1 MGGTIDD
8 FEILFVDDDQTILN
22 MVEEYLAAFDY
33 RVSTVDSGLKALD
46 VIKDKDFDIVFTD
59 FKMPDIDGLE
69 LLAMIKEYRPA
80 TEVIIVTGHGTM
92 ESAIQA
98 MKFGSYDYIQ
108 KPFKLDVLRIVIN
121 KVYEEKRL
129 KRENIVLR
137 NRVKERHRYDQ
148 LIGISLKMQE
158 IYEQIEHMGN
168 GSPNVLIQGESG
180 TGKELTAHVIHRNSE
195 RNSYPFVPVN
205 CKSFG
210 KGIAGDQLYDHIV
223 ELFRSAEA
231 GTVFFDEI
239 TEIKPDIQAAIYR
252 AYSENN
258 FNPNAEDNNPRSSV
272 RLLAATNR
280 NLEEAT
286 QRNYFDR
293 DFMSCISDV
302 KIFMP
307 PLRERREDICLLI
320 NHFLSRFNAK
330 SENKVMN
337 ASPDALDV
345 LLRYNWP
352 GNVIQLENVIERA
365 FALRVD
371 LTIEMDDLP
380 SEIKTFGEI
389 SKIS

>member
-1 MGGTIDD
+1 MDD

-22 MVEEYLAAFDY
+22 MVEEYLAVFDY
-33 RVSTVDSGLKALD
+33 RVSIVDSGLKALEL
-46 VIKDKDFDIVFTD
+46 IKDKDFDVVFTD

-108 KPFKLDVLRIVIN
+108 KPFKLDVLRIVID
-121 KVYEEKRL
+121 KLFEEKRL

-137 NRVKERHRYDQ
+137 TRVKERHKYDQ

-158 IYEQIEHMGN
+158 IYEQIDRMQN

-180 TGKELTAHVIHRNSE
+180 TGKELTAHVIHRNSD
-195 RNSYPFVPVN
+195 RNQHPFIPVN

-210 KGIAGDQLYDHIV
+210 KGIAGDQMYAHAL
-223 ELFRSAEA
+223 ELFQSAEA
-231 GTVFFDEI
+231 GTIFFDEI
-239 TEIKPDIQAAIYR
+239 SEIEPADQAEVNR
-252 AYSENN
+252 AYAENN
-258 FNPNAEDNNPRSSV
+258 FNPGVADGNPGSGV
-272 RLLAATNR
+272 RLLSATNK
-280 NLEEAT
+280 NLEEAA
-286 QRNYFDR
+286 RRGILNP
-293 DFMSCISDV
+293 DFLSCISDV
-302 KIFMP
+302 KIQMP

-320 NHFLSRFNAK
+320 IHFLNQFSAK
-330 SENKVMN
+330 SDNKVLGV
-337 ASPDALDV
+337 SPDALDV

-371 LTIEMDDLP
+371 LTIDVDDLP

>member
-1 MGGTIDD
+1 MDD

-22 MVEEYLAAFDY
+22 LVEEYLAAFDY
-33 RVSTVDSGLKALD
+33 MVSIVDSGLKALEL
-46 VIKDKDFDIVFTD
+46 IKDQDFDVVFTD

-121 KVYEEKRL
+121 KLFEEKRL

-137 NRVKERHRYDQ
+137 KRLKERHKYDQ
-148 LIGISLKMQE
+148 LVGISLKMQE
-158 IYEQIEHMGN
+158 IYEQTDHMSS

-180 TGKELTAHVIHRNSE
+180 TGKELTAHVIHRNSN
-195 RNSYPFVPVN
+195 RSRQAFIPVN
-205 CKSFG
+205 CKSLG
-210 KGIAGDQLYDHIV
+210 KGIAGDQLYNHAV
-223 ELFRSAEA
+223 ELFKSAQA
-231 GTVFFDEI
+231 ATVFFNEI
-239 TEIKPDIQAAIYR
+239 AEIKPAVQAVISQ
-252 AYSENN
+252 AYTEND
-258 FNPNAEDNNPRSSV
+258 FNPGPGDGKAGSSV

-280 NLEEAT
+280 NLGEAA
-286 QRNYFDR
+286 QKGNFNQ
-293 DFMSCISDV
+293 DFLSCISDV
-302 KIFMP
+302 KIIMP

-320 NHFLSRFNAK
+320 NHFLNRYNAK
-330 SENKVMN
+330 NENKVMN
-337 ASPDALDV
+337 ISPDALDV

-371 LTIEMDDLP
+371 LTIEVDDLP
-380 SEIKTFGEI
+380 SEIKTFEEI

>member
-1 MGGTIDD
+1 MDD
-8 FEILFVDDDQTILN
+8 FEILFVDDDQMILN

-33 RVSTVDSGLKALD
+33 RVSTVDSGLKALE

-137 NRVKERHRYDQ
+137 TRVKGRHRYDQ
-148 LIGISLKMQE
+148 LIGISLKMQA
-158 IYEQIEHMGN
+158 IYEQIDHMGN

-205 CKSFG
+205 CKSLG
-210 KGIAGDQLYDHIV
+210 KGIAGDQSYDRAV
-223 ELFRSAEA
+223 ELFKSAEA
-231 GTVFFDEI
+231 GTIFFDEI
-239 TEIKPDIQAAIYR
+239 AEIKPDVQAEICR
-252 AYSENN
+252 AYSENS
-258 FNPNAEDNNPRSSV
+258 FNPGANDSDPRSSV

-280 NLEEAT
+280 NLEEPT
-286 QRNYFDR
+286 QRSHFSR
-293 DFMSCISDV
+293 DFLSCISDV
-302 KIFMP
+302 KILMP

-320 NHFLSRFNAK
+320 NHFLNKFNAK
-330 SENKVMN
+330 NENKVMN
-337 ASPDALDV
+337 TSPEALDV

-371 LTIEMDDLP
+371 LTIEVDDLP